1 MVFTYH
7 APPLGEVRF
16 DFGAAPYFR
25 EILRCDR
32 CGHFLSVH
40 QIDMRALYSGQYV
53 NATYGADG
61 LKRAF
66 DRIISLPEERSDNV
80 GRVAAVKAFGTKH
93 FDKMLAE
100 GAVPKVLD
108 VGSGLGVFLHRLK
121 NATQWDCTALDPD
134 SRAVLHAITIAGAK
148 GVCADFMQADALGHF
163 DFVTFNKVLE
173 HVKDPVAMLAR
184 THKCLAPDGVVYL
197 EVPDGEAASNIG
209 EGREEFFIDHHH
221 VFSLQSMRILVRNA
235 GFNMLGEQRLC
246 EPSGKF
252 TLRAFITASK
262 A

>member
-1 MVFTYH
+1 MCSPLCLCGSREFATVFTYH

-80 GRVAAVKAFGTKH
+80 GRVAAVKAFATT
-93 FDKMLAE
+93 
-100 GAVPKVLD
+100 GARRDLLLPNVP
-108 VGSGLGVFLHRLK
+108 
-121 NATQWDCTALDPD
+121 T
-134 SRAVLHAITIAGAK
+134 
-148 GVCADFMQADALGHF
+148 
-163 DFVTFNKVLE
+163 
-173 HVKDPVAMLAR
+173 
-184 THKCLAPDGVVYL
+184 
-197 EVPDGEAASNIG
+197 
-209 EGREEFFIDHHH
+209 GREAGLEGLEIESWFGLFAPARAPAAAIEHLRSALEKATEEP
-221 VFSLQSMRILVRNA
+221 VTRKRLESGGWRIISMTPAETSKYLA
-235 GFNMLGEQRLC
+235 GDVERWT
-246 EPSGKF
+246 KF
-252 TLRAFITASK
+252 LRQTGVK
-262 A
+262 AE